1 VFNAVAA
8 CACRYYPGVNL
19 LPSVQHRL
27 YKASLMGD
35 ILTRQLYKAGQI
47 RQLCVAFVQR
57 NPPEHRNLLRQV
69 SSFNH
74 CSVTAN
80 YGG

>member
-1 VFNAVAA
+1 M
-8 CACRYYPGVNL
+8 CRYFLGPNL

-35 ILTRQLYKAGQI
+35 ILNRQLYKAADI

-57 NPPEHRNLLRQV
+57 NPPEQRDLLRQV
-69 SSFNH
+69 
-74 CSVTAN
+74 CSVWCC
-80 YGG
+80 GS